1 MGRIERIKNKVNKLR
16 AKKTYKVTTI
26 ISIFD
31 NTTSVELRIEA
42 VNKKEAENIAQMH
55 IAGNIKMSTDKINQ
69 IK

>member
-1 MGRIERIKNKVNKLR
+1 MIESIKRKVNKMRL
-16 AKKTYKVTTI
+16 KKPYKVKTI

-31 NTTSVELRIEA
+31 NTTSVELKIEA

-55 IAGNIKMSTDKINQ
+55 IAGNIKMETEKIHR